1 MQTQEPPPEGPRRS
15 PPIIFKNGS
24 MTLFFLSSI
33 ARLSLSFDGTGTS
46 AEMRKLAKMLANAL
60 STACRRRAM
69 GFVVMAVD
77 VLALL
82 GLLWASDE
90 VLEVEPVRER
100 D

>member
-1 MQTQEPPPEGPRRS
+1 
-15 PPIIFKNGS
+15 
-24 MTLFFLSSI
+24 
-33 ARLSLSFDGTGTS
+33 
-46 AEMRKLAKMLANAL
+46 MRKLAKMPANAV

-82 GLLWASDE
+82 GLLWESDE
-90 VLEVEPVRER
+90 MLEVEPVRER